1 MGVMSTY
8 ISQTRNLNPE
18 INEKSR
24 AYFDALIREQI
35 VTALVFE
42 RLQKKHGFGLVV
54 FQNGRGAQFKPFF
67 NICKNLKID
76 FICTE
81 DMCNAKG
88 DSFSNSFL

>member
-42 RLQKKHGFGLVV
+42 RLQKNMVLVWLCSKTDV
-54 FQNGRGAQFKPFF
+54 ELNSSHFSIFV
-67 NICKNLKID
+67 KI
-76 FICTE
+76 
-81 DMCNAKG
+81 
-88 DSFSNSFL
+88 